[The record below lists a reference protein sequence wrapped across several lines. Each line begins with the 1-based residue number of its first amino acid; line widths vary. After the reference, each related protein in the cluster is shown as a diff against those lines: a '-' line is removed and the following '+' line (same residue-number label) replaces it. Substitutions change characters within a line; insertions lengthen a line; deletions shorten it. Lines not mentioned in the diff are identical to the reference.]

1 MSVLIIA
8 SDSPGAGKTAT
19 TLALADLASRSGKE
33 ERDDY

>member
-1 MSVLIIA
+1 MSVLLIA

-19 TLALADLASRSGKE
+19 ALALANLATRSGKE

>member
-1 MSVLIIA
+1 MSALLIA

-19 TLALADLASRSGKE
+19 ALALANLAAKSGKE

>member
-1 MSVLIIA
+1 MSVLLIA
-8 SDSPGAGKTAT
+8 SYSPGAGKTAT

>member
-8 SDSPGAGKTAT
+8 SASPGAGKTAT

>member
-1 MSVLIIA
+1 MSALLIA

-19 TLALADLASRSGKE
+19 TLALASIATRSGKE

>member
-1 MSVLIIA
+1 MSVLLIA
-8 SDSPGAGKTAT
+8 SDRPGAGKTAT

>member
-1 MSVLIIA
+1 MSALLIV
-8 SDSPGAGKTAT
+8 SDSPGARKTAT

>member
-1 MSVLIIA
+1 MTVLLIA

>member
-1 MSVLIIA
+1 MSELIIA
-8 SDSPGAGKTAT
+8 SASLGAGKTAT